1 MSPSDT
7 IDSTLEAHLRAR
19 GLKRTQQRE
28 HILAALRDLGGHV
41 TMEQLVRHLAER
53 RPGIGQATIYRTVK
67 LFVEAGILARHA
79 LKGALVH
86 YELVAPRAE
95 HHDHLVCVTC
105 GRIFEFTDPIIEAR
119 QEALAARHGMR
130 VLSHS
135 HVIRGECAQPGT
147 CDGCT
152 HCHDGGA

>member
-41 TMEQLVRHLAER
+41 TMD
-53 RPGIGQATIYRTVK
+53 RTVK